1 MADREPVDPD
11 ADDVVAGRPPGDAV
25 LRGQGPAVAAVAAGG
40 VLGAL
45 ARWVVGLLA
54 PAPAGAFP
62 WATVGINA
70 LGSLL
75 MGVLVVVI
83 TEVRATHPLV
93 RPFLGVGVL
102 GGFTTFSTF
111 AVDAQTL
118 LAGGHQATALASL
131 GGTVVA
137 ALGGVAL
144 GMVVTRRL
152 TTPGWRR

>member
-11 ADDVVAGRPPGDAV
+11 ADGVVAGRPPGDAV
-25 LRGQGPAVAAVAAGG
+25 LRGQGPALAAVAAGG

-62 WATVGINA
+62 WATVGVNV
-70 LGSLL
+70 LGSLS
-75 MGVLVVVI
+75 MGVLVVLI
-83 TEVRATHPLV
+83 TEVRTARPLV

-111 AVDAQTL
+111 AVDTRTL
-118 LAGGHQATALASL
+118 LAGGHEATALATL

-137 ALGGVAL
+137 ALGAVAL

-152 TTPGWRR
+152 ATRGRHR